1 MDLEM
6 EKEQLSHAV
15 ETNALVAK
23 LLQSHDVWNKRLWIS
38 NIISWAVIAALIL
51 CLSYQSANMDKAVA
65 EAINEAQET
74 LNEAMI
80 QALNTV
86 ADMEVV
92 SETTTTTI
100 EGDSSTYNEVAG
112 DILNDPA
119 QKVVGE

>member
-1 MDLEM
+1 MNLEM

-15 ETNALVAK
+15 EINALVAK
-23 LLQSHDVWNKRLWIS
+23 LLQSHDVWNKRLWVS

-51 CLSYQSANMDKAVA
+51 CLSYQAANMDKAVA

-100 EGDSSTYNEVAG
+100 EGDSATYNEVAG
-112 DILNDPA
+112 DILNDSA